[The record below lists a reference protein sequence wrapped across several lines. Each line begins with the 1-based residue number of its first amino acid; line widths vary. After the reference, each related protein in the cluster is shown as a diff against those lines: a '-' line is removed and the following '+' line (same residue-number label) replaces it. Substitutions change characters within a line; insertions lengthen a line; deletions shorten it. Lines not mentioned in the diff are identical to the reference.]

1 MPFQSNVK
9 ESVARGVSG
18 QRYGG
23 NPVTHLLPTPKAG
36 AGGVIVGRF
45 VWLDPSDTT
54 GQSVIN
60 SGTGRP
66 AGLAQ
71 RNRVHPLP
79 AGQEASMLI
88 PEGSPVAVVT
98 SGDLIIASGTAAT
111 PGQKVFATLA
121 TGVPVSGAAGTTVSG
136 AVESNFMVREG
147 AAVNEPF
154 LSSTVPA

>member
-1 MPFQSNVK
+1 MPFQSQVK
-9 ESVARGVSG
+9 ERPARGIPG

-23 NPVTHLLPTPKAG
+23 NPVAHLLPTPKAG

-54 GQSVIN
+54 GQTVRN
-60 SGTGRP
+60 TGTGSP
-66 AGLAQ
+66 LGIAQ

-79 AGQEASMLI
+79 ADQEASMVI
-88 PEGSPVAVVT
+88 PQGSTVAVVV

-121 TGVPVSGAAGTTVSG
+121 TGAPVAGAAGATVSG
-136 AVESNFMVREG
+136 AVETNFTVRE
-147 AAVNEPF
+147 AAAANAPF
-154 LSSTVPA
+154 LASTVPA

>member
-9 ESVARGVSG
+9 ESVARGIPG

-36 AGGVIVGRF
+36 AGGVTVGRF

-54 GQSVIN
+54 GQTVIN
-60 SGTGRP
+60 TGTGYP
-66 AGLAQ
+66 LGIAQ

-79 AGQEASMLI
+79 ADKEASMLI
-88 PEGSPVAVVT
+88 PAGSTVAVVT

-111 PGQKVFATLA
+111 PGQKVFATLT
-121 TGVPVSGAAGTTVSG
+121 TGAPVTGTAGATVSG
-136 AVESNFMVREG
+136 AVESNFMVREA

-154 LSSTVPA
+154 LASTVSA